1 MSLLDKYKFSNKT
14 HPLLGIMSFLLGVI
28 SVGAFVAAIT
38 LSVRAGGEVAV
49 QYVLAVILGAV
60 MSVAGVVLGIIA
72 RRKREC
78 YYLFPN
84 MGIALNGL
92 MIVII
97 WVMITE
103 GIIAG

>member
-49 QYVLAVILGAV
+49 QYVLAVILGTL
-60 MSVAGVVLGIIA
+60 MSVAGMV
-72 RRKREC
+72 
-78 YYLFPN
+78 
-84 MGIALNGL
+84 
-92 MIVII
+92 
-97 WVMITE
+97 
-103 GIIAG
+103 